1 LFGQRAEESTDMLGS
16 IGALSASLYHQSRGA
31 VDESLCLGRMV
42 RGFRRLPLEL
52 AEDGD
57 VWYERARAFST
68 PVVLVHGA
76 GHNGSAWTVLA
87 NRLRS
92 AGFGRLV
99 ALDYRVDRE
108 PIDAL
113 AVDLGRRLRRVLERT
128 GSERAHVIGHSLGGV
143 LLRVWHDAL
152 GGAPLTDAAATLGSP
167 HRGVWA
173 CGLPWTPS
181 RFRFL
186 GPGSPLF
193 RHLDA
198 LPADHSSWTTISA
211 GGDALVHDASLP
223 DAQHVVVDGIGH
235 TGLLYSRAVAGQ
247 VCFALLA
254 AEEQRAAAATATA
267 AA

>member
-1 LFGQRAEESTDMLGS
+1 MRGP
-16 IGALSASLYHQSRGA
+16 IGVFSASLYRQSRRGL
-31 VDESLCLGRMV
+31 DEAWCLGRMV
-42 RGFRRLPLEL
+42 RGYRRFPVEL

-57 VWYERARAFST
+57 GWHDGACAFST

-87 NRLRS
+87 KRLRS

-152 GGAPLTDAAATLGSP
+152 GGAPLTDAAVTLGSP
-167 HRGVWA
+167 HRGAWL
-173 CGLPWTPS
+173 CSLPWTPT
-181 RFRFL
+181 RFRSL
-186 GPGSPLF
+186 GPGSRLF
-193 RHLDA
+193 RRLDA
-198 LPADHSSWTTISA
+198 LPVDHSGWTTISA
-211 GGDALVHDASLP
+211 SGDALVRDASLP
-223 DAQHVVVDGIGH
+223 GARHVLINGIGH
-235 TGLLYSRAVAGQ
+235 TGLLYSGAVAGQ

-254 AEEQRAAAATATA
+254 AEEERTAAATVA
-267 AA
+267 AG